1 MMRSTQGKMKKKPL
15 RFNILK
21 ILFSLYFGNKHGT
34 NEKKM
39 LPCVTFAKDSACL
52 TFLLRQPALRK
63 SPELELARTGWCESL
78 VGSRSLVIGEK
89 EE

>member
-21 ILFSLYFGNKHGT
+21 ILFSFYFGNKDGT

-52 TFLLRQPALRK
+52 TFLLRQPALSQNLNSRGPDGV
-63 SPELELARTGWCESL
+63 SHWLAVDRW
-78 VGSRSLVIGEK
+78 
-89 EE
+89 